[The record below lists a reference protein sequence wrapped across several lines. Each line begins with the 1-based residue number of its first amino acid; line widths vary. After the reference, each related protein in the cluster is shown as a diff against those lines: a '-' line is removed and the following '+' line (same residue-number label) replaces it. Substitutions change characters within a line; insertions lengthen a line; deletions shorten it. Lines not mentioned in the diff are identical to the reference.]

1 VKLWRG
7 QMRVVKQGQ
16 GCASDDARRSEGLR
30 RRRRPLRL
38 RPATPDVDDP
48 APAMAPAGAPLAT
61 AARSDEGTRQEA
73 PRKREAWPGRAGEK
87 SCASLCFGGATP
99 ARARVLFHA
108 SACPRS
114 RSVSTRRARPFFPL
128 SLSCAARFPA
138 RKPRVSHPP
147 KRVFHPFRTD

>member
-87 SCASLCFGGATP
+87 SCASLFWRSHYCSGPRALSRVRLPALPLCFYA
-99 ARARVLFHA
+99 ARA
-108 SACPRS
+108 
-114 RSVSTRRARPFFPL
+114 PFFPAFPLVRRAL
-128 SLSCAARFPA
+128 SRSQAARFPPA
-138 RKPRVSHPP
+138 
-147 KRVFHPFRTD
+147 